1 MKPRALAENR
11 RARAL
16 GIIKNGVAPG
26 ARMLAR
32 AWPPLV
38 PLLACAFLAEAL
50 VSFGAVPRFLLPAP
64 TDVARSLCVDA
75 GEFAAA
81 AWATASAAAIGLALS
96 FVAGLAIALALSLSA
111 FARRAFYPYAVF
123 FQTVPIIAIAPLLVI
138 WFGYGR
144 PTVIASSFV
153 VSLFPVVA
161 SSLLGLESTDP
172 ALLDL
177 FRLYGASRAATLLRL
192 RLPFAAPQIF
202 SGLRIASGLAVIGAI
217 VGEFVGGGG
226 LGSVVDAARTQ
237 QRADKVFAAVL
248 VSAALGL
255 VLVALIDFASRRAL
269 RRWHASARDG

>member
-1 MKPRALAENR
+1 MSGAPNWAKSWA
-11 RARAL
+11 
-16 GIIKNGVAPG
+16 KNW
-26 ARMLAR
+26 RR

-38 PLLACAFLAEAL
+38 PLAAGAALAEAL
-50 VSFGAVPRFLLPAP
+50 VRAGVAPSFLLPSPSQVATALW
-64 TDVARSLCVDA
+64 TDSAEFLEAARSTAFC
-75 GEFAAA
+75 AA
-81 AWATASAAAIGLALS
+81 SGLALS
-96 FVAGLAIALALSLSA
+96 FAVGVASALALSFSS

-138 WFGYGR
+138 WFGFGQ
-144 PTVIASSFV
+144 PTVIASSFI

-177 FRLYGASRAATLLRL
+177 FRLYGASRSASLWKL

-226 LGSVVDAARTQ
+226 LGAVVDSARTQ
-237 QRADKVFAAVL
+237 QRVDKVFAAVL
-248 VSAALGL
+248 VSSALGL
-255 VLVALIDFASRRAL
+255 ALVASVDLIARRSL
-269 RRWHASARDG
+269 RRWHASVRNRT